1 MNAAL
6 DIDKPGKTKR
16 SKRTTDMTTGSP
28 AKLLFY
34 FAMPLLSEI
43 YFSSFTIWLTPPWQ
57 DTFSEIPPLHR

>member
-34 FAMPLLSEI
+34 FAMPLFCLLYTSDAADE
-43 YFSSFTIWLTPPWQ
+43 L
-57 DTFSEIPPLHR
+57 